1 MHMAK
6 SVLFSVV
13 TSFAFPVS
21 LFTVKG
27 HHHRYFP
34 FLGYASSAS
43 LKVPLTSGDTLYQAV
58 VARLIYSLMYGRSIP
73 HPFPAHYLLLNSLC
87 RQILLLCE
95 FLGLN
100 CLTFQSKLLLRMK
113 LAS

>member
-1 MHMAK
+1 MHMTK
-6 SVLFSVV
+6 SVLFTIV
-13 TSFAFPVS
+13 TSFAFPLS

-27 HHHRYFP
+27 RHHRYFP
-34 FLGYASSAS
+34 FLGYAS
-43 LKVPLTSGDTLYQAV
+43 LKVLLTSGDTLYQAV

-87 RQILLLCE
+87 RQIILLCE

>member
-1 MHMAK
+1 MHMTK
-6 SVLFSVV
+6 SVLFKIV

-27 HHHRYFP
+27 HHYRYFP
-34 FLGYASSAS
+34 FLGYAS
-43 LKVPLTSGDTLYQAV
+43 LKVLLTSGDTLYQAV

-87 RQILLLCE
+87 RQIILLCE

-100 CLTFQSKLLLRMK
+100 CLTFQSTLLLRMK
-113 LAS
+113 FIAS

>member
-1 MHMAK
+1 MHMTK
-6 SVLFSVV
+6 SVLFTIV

-34 FLGYASSAS
+34 FLEYAS
-43 LKVPLTSGDTLYQAV
+43 LKVLLTSGDTLYQAV

-87 RQILLLCE
+87 RQILWLCE

-100 CLTFQSKLLLRMK
+100 CLTLQSKLILRMK

>member
-1 MHMAK
+1 MRMTK
-6 SVLFSVV
+6 SVLVSVV
-13 TSFAFPVS
+13 TSFAFPVR
-21 LFTVKG
+21 LFTVIG
-27 HHHRYFP
+27 HRHRYFP
-34 FLGYASSAS
+34 FVGYAS
-43 LKVPLTSGDTLYQAV
+43 LKVLLTSCDTLYQAV
-58 VARLIYSLMYGRSIP
+58 VARLIYSLIYGRSIL